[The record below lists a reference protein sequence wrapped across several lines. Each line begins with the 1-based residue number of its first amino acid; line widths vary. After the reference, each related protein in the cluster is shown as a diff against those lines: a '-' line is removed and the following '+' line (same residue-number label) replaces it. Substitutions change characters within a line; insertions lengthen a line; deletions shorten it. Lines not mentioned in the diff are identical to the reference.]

1 MPMVRPRFIYL
12 CNAVDEK
19 VCEKRRIT
27 SDSPAATRK
36 VLQVALAL
44 RQQAVGAMALSLGR
58 GRQLGTGKWFSARA
72 TRVSGVPVV
81 YGPFFDFPVITHFVT
96 LLGLLPLVLRL
107 RKRSVSP
114 VILAYNRLPHY
125 WLAMELARLFGF
137 RRFLDLEDGETR
149 TEKNGVR
156 ERIACSMSARFNKL
170 CDAGAML
177 ASNALKRQYPGQNTI
192 CCYGVAEASGAKR
205 DWRSGKIVVLLGGT
219 LQRDTGA
226 NLFIE
231 AIELLRN
238 ASGERMEELDFVV
251 TGKGEMASAI
261 KSLADRPGLP
271 KVIFLGSVSRERY
284 RSVVARA
291 HVGLCLK
298 LPSSDL
304 GDTTFPSKV
313 VEIASS
319 GLLLLTTR
327 VSDVPGLFMEDGAL
341 YLGDESPEQLAGL
354 LRWLI
359 DNRDTA
365 ESIALIG
372 QGRISEICRSET
384 VGKSL
389 KNFFF
394 PSPH

>member
-1 MPMVRPRFIYL
+1 MARPRFIYL
-12 CNAVDEK
+12 CNALDEK

-44 RQQAVGAMALSLGR
+44 RQQAVGAMVLSLGR

-72 TRVSGVPVV
+72 TRVSGVPIV
-81 YGPFFDFPVITHFVT
+81 YAPFFDFPFVTHFVT
-96 LLGLLPLVLRL
+96 LLGLLPLILRL
-107 RKRSVSP
+107 RTRSVSST
-114 VILAYNRLPHY
+114 ILAYNRLPHY
-125 WLAMELARLFGF
+125 WLAMELARLCGF

-149 TEKNGVR
+149 TGSGVR
-156 ERIACSMSARFNKL
+156 ERIARALSARFNKL

-177 ASNALKRQYPGQNTI
+177 ASSALKRQYPGQNTI
-192 CCYGVAEASGAKR
+192 CCYGVADANEAKR

-219 LQRDTGA
+219 LQWDTGA

-238 ASGERMEELDFVV
+238 ASVEKMEEIDFVV
-251 TGKGEMASAI
+251 TGKGEMAPAI

-284 RSVVARA
+284 RSVVTSA

-319 GLLLLTTR
+319 GMLLLTTK

-341 YLGDESPEQLAGL
+341 YLEDESPEQLAGV

-359 DNRDTA
+359 DNRATA
-365 ESIALIG
+365 ESIALLG
-372 QGRISEICRSET
+372 QARISEVCRSET

-394 PSPH
+394 PPAH

>member
-1 MPMVRPRFIYL
+1 MRRPRFIYL
-12 CNAVDEK
+12 CNALDEQ
-19 VCEKRRIT
+19 VCVERGIT

-36 VLQVALAL
+36 VFQVALAL
-44 RQQAVGAMALSLGR
+44 RQQTVRAVVLSLGR

-72 TRVSGVPVV
+72 TRVSGVPIV
-81 YGPFFDFPVITHFVT
+81 YAPFFDFPILTHFVT
-96 LLGLLPLVLRL
+96 LLGLLPLVFRL
-107 RKRSVSP
+107 RKRSLSP

-125 WLAMELARLFGF
+125 WLAMEFARLWGF
-137 RRFLDLEDGETR
+137 RRFLDLEDGDTLTEGNGLRGCITR
-149 TEKNGVR
+149 T
-156 ERIACSMSARFNKL
+156 MSARFNKL

-177 ASNALKRQYPGQNTI
+177 ASSALARQYPRRNTI
-192 CCYGVAEASGAKR
+192 CCYGVAEPSGDNR
-205 DWRSGKIVVLLGGT
+205 NWRSDKIVVLLGGT

-226 NLFIE
+226 SLFID

-238 ASGERMEELDFVV
+238 APSERMQEIEFVV
-251 TGKGEMASAI
+251 TGKGDMAPAI
-261 KSLADRPGLP
+261 KALADRPGFP
-271 KVIFLGSVSRERY
+271 KVTFLGSVSREQY
-284 RSVVARA
+284 RSVVTAS

-319 GLLLLTTR
+319 GMLLLTTR

-341 YLGDESPEQLAGL
+341 YLDDESPERLASSL
-354 LRWLI
+354 WWLV
-359 DNRDTA
+359 DNRDIA
-365 ESIALIG
+365 ESMALSG
-372 QGRISEICRSET
+372 QARISEVCRSET

-389 KNFFF
+389 KSFFF